1 MGITL
6 DNNYCDSMFKNAN
19 KTDYQYP
26 ASSVRMVKGKWYVT
40 ISVPAHMRHLLS
52 NRKNLR
58 LSTGTTDLRVAQR
71 MEHDLAQ
78 QIYDKFDAAQQ
89 QTEQVS
95 ISKTDEYAI
104 RAITDVA
111 TAFKYNRGEI
121 PVLAPSTEYAA
132 LNKMKVTLESFVQA
146 NEDDLPDRMRKLD
159 AAWKVTDEAK
169 KNGIKLSLK
178 VDLLDP
184 LPIEAL
190 VPPVETVENKEWLK
204 KKQGALAAHETVF
217 STKKDFLLQ
226 AYNTTIVDSYW
237 QDLLTEAAKIQNLPE
252 PTFDRISGT
261 VLVDVN
267 GEWFPEETVSFFQKA
282 AAKRGLLLKQEAQPV
297 ERSRRIRPRAT
308 LTISSV
314 MDEYL
319 VDMRL
324 KQDSLDTQRKLK
336 RWAKKFLDMM
346 GDMEI
351 AKIKPAH
358 GFEYI
363 TKVLSEYP
371 TQANKTLKDYLWGVQ
386 NLLKFCRER
395 GYIDINPFVNLDI
408 SKYGKASEETLPYSN
423 EEIKIILAHDWKPQE
438 RLLLSILATT
448 GMRPSEAGNMT
459 WERFNDTEH
468 KGIRFLSTLDTDTEQ
483 VRVKNQSSKRQ
494 VPLHPD
500 LVLPKKG
507 AGRLFDYKKDED
519 GRCSTDIAHEI
530 NPILEQLVPHP
541 NKSLRSFRKTF
552 KITMRDAG
560 VGEEVHDAIT
570 GHRQG
575 DTTGRKN
582 YGGMGLKVKFKAISK
597 LDISFLG
604 STV

>member
-1 MGITL
+1 
-6 DNNYCDSMFKNAN
+6 MFRNAN
-19 KTDYQYP
+19 KFDYQYP
-26 ASSVRMVKGKWYVT
+26 ASSVKLVKGKWYV
-40 ISVPAHMRHLLS
+40 IVSIPAHMRQLFR
-52 NRKNLR
+52 NQRNLR
-58 LSTGTTDLRVAQR
+58 LSTGTTDLRVAKR
-71 MEHDLAQ
+71 MQHDLAQ
-78 QIYDKFDAAQQ
+78 RIYDKFDQRQQ
-89 QTEQVS
+89 QAEQVS
-95 ISKTDEYAI
+95 LSKTDEYAI

-111 TAFKYNRGEI
+111 KAFKYNRGEI
-121 PVLAPSTEYAA
+121 PALDPTTEYAA
-132 LNKMKVTLESFVQA
+132 LNKMKLTLDSYVQA

-169 KNGIKLSLK
+169 TNGIELSLK
-178 VDLLDP
+178 VNLLDP
-184 LPIEAL
+184 PPIEAL
-190 VPPVETVENKEWLK
+190 VPPVETTGNKEWLK
-204 KKQGALAAHETVF
+204 KQRDPLAAHDNVF

-237 QDLLTEAAKIQNLPE
+237 QDLLTEAAKIQDLPE
-252 PTFDRISGT
+252 PTFDPVSGT

-282 AAKRGLLLKQEAQPV
+282 AAKRGLLPKQEAQPV

-319 VDMRL
+319 SDMRL

-351 AKIKPAH
+351 SEIKPTH

-363 TKVLSEYP
+363 NKVLSEYP
-371 TQANKTLKDYLWGVQ
+371 TRANKTLKDYLWGVQ

-395 GYIDINPFVNLDI
+395 GYIDINPFVDLDI
-408 SKYGKASEETLPYSN
+408 SKYGKASEQTYPYSR
-423 EEIKIILAHDWKPQE
+423 EELRTIFAHDWKPQE

-500 LVLPKKG
+500 LLFPQKG

-519 GRCSTDIAHEI
+519 GRCSTDIAHDI
-530 NPILEQLVPHP
+530 NPILEQLVSHP

-552 KITMRDAG
+552 KIMMRDAG

-597 LDISFLG
+597 LD
-604 STV
+604 